1 MDYKIFQLLVE
12 NIPQPIWIKDLE
24 FRFIYAN
31 NEYKKIHKENTT
43 ELIGLKNNDVF
54 DEEIAEEYDKQY
66 KKVVQTLSPVTG
78 EGYINGIY
86 RRYTVFPL
94 INSEGKVE
102 AIAGIDHNIEIIQEK
117 DKAIEEQKNL
127 LNIVLDSLPGSIFY
141 KDIEGKY
148 LYANKEFIN
157 INKKNSKYDII
168 GKDDSQVYPFID
180 KVLKFIKEDRY
191 VINKKEA
198 VCINSKNISEDGSTI
213 YSEVIKKPVL
223 DSTGEVVG
231 IIGVVSDITEKKEVE
246 ERLKHISY
254 IDVLTGAYN
263 RAYFEDK
270 VKEFSAEEYLPLG
283 VIMGDANGLKI
294 LNDTFG
300 HSEGDNLLKIV
311 TTILK
316 DVCKDRGLVFRI
328 GGDEFIILV
337 PNTQKNEC
345 ENIIKEIFNMCQEYK
360 NEIINISIS
369 LGASIA
375 DGNNNTIY
383 DALKEAE
390 DKVYRQKLLQ
400 ENSTSSSIM
409 HSLKTGLKSKSVET
423 EEHTERV
430 LKNAIEI
437 GRKLSLSV
445 SEMDELMIV
454 AKLHDIGKIAISEEI
469 LLKLGKLSDEEF
481 EIVKTHTEKG
491 YRIVK
496 ASNELDSVAKGV
508 LTHHERWDG
517 NGYPLKLKGEDIP
530 LIARIISVADAYDVM
545 THESKYKKAMNKNE
559 AIDELNK
566 CSGSQF
572 DPEIVKVFIEYLRE
586 N

>member
-102 AIAGIDHNIEIIQEK
+102 AIAGIDYNVGIIQEK
-117 DKAIEEQKNL
+117 DKVIEEQKKL
-127 LNIVLDSLPGSIFY
+127 LNVVLDSLPGSIFY
-141 KDIEGKY
+141 KDINSKY
-148 LYANKEFIN
+148 LYVNKEFVN
-157 INKKNSKYDII
+157 LNKKDNKYDII
-168 GKDDSQVYPFID
+168 GKNDFQICPFSNKISE
-180 KVLKFIKEDRY
+180 FEEQDRY
-191 VINKKEA
+191 VINKKET
-198 VCINSKNISEDGSTI
+198 VCINSKEINEDGNTI
-213 YSEVIKKPVL
+213 YNEVIKKPVL
-223 DSTGEVVG
+223 DNTGEVVG
-231 IIGVVSDITEKKEVE
+231 IIGLALDITEKKEVE
-246 ERLKHISY
+246 ERLKYISY

-270 VKEFSAEEYLPLG
+270 VKEFSAEEYFPVG

-316 DVCKDRGLVFRI
+316 DVCKGRGLVFRI
-328 GGDEFIILV
+328 GGDEFVVLV

-345 ENIIKEIFNMCQEYK
+345 ENIIKEIFNMCQDYK

-369 LGASIA
+369 LGASIT

-409 HSLKTGLKSKSVET
+409 HSLKTGLKSKSIET

-545 THESKYKKAMNKNE
+545 TNESKYKKSMNKNE